1 MPSIAKILK
10 RATATCAVM
19 GAVAMGATAHANTLD
34 TTGWLNGS
42 VSMTVHQGSL
52 TQGVSAGGFT
62 GVWHSGTP
70 DVATPITFWCY
81 ELTQYFN
88 PGTSYP
94 NYTASPLSGATL
106 IAELFQEAY
115 GAAASSRINSAA
127 FQLAVW
133 ELEYDSGSLDVNTG
147 AGFNAT
153 GGGADGIAAR
163 MQANTWLAGLG
174 SAGTWSITRLSNTV
188 HQDFITGGDLPGACC
203 KRTVPEPPVL
213 PLILVAMGAAALVE
227 SRRRLRSRGV

>member
-1 MPSIAKILK
+1 
-10 RATATCAVM
+10 M
-19 GAVAMGATAHANTLD
+19 GALAIGATAHANTLD

-42 VSMTVHQGSL
+42 IGMTVHQGSL
-52 TQGVSAGGFT
+52 TQNVAAGGFT

-94 NYTASPLSGATL
+94 NYTASPLAGATQL
-106 IAELFQEAY
+106 AQLFQEAF
-115 GAAASSRINSAA
+115 GSAASSRINSAA

-133 ELEYDSGSLDVNTG
+133 ELEYDSGNLNVNDT
-147 AGFNAT
+147 ASGFYAT
-153 GGGADGIAAR
+153 GGGADGAAAR
-163 MQANTWLAGLG
+163 TQANTWLLGLG
-174 SAGTWSITRLSNTV
+174 SPGTWSITRLSNTI

-213 PLILVAMGAAALVE
+213 PLVLAAMGAAALIE